1 MRIPHLILEITERC
15 NFDCKQCFADSKEGE
30 RLKFKE
36 IKRIIKES
44 QGLNTKEIVLTG
56 GEPLLHPKFKEIIK
70 FISSQKINIGIRS
83 NGSLIDKEMA
93 NFLSGFENI
102 KWVCIALDG
111 TKEVHESIKQVDGSF
126 ESACN
131 AIELLSKEGME
142 VYPSITFLKEN
153 SDEVEDFIKLINDL
167 GLEKFVFTRLFCTG
181 RGTEEMSINLK
192 EFREV
197 IKELKGLGYS
207 LDDLFESKFELNEL
221 SVFNRCSPC
230 GLNIELDDYISY
242 NGNHDLKSAQM
253 DLVVVSRKGV
263 FVIEVK
269 NWSDEQVKNNEG
281 LSPYEQVDRAGR
293 VLYVFLESK
302 FGKNPIASFFTG
314 KGIDVSGKGTTDV
327 LVSVQNNMSYD
338 SNYKH
343 VLVKSVSKL
352 NDFITDREDVFKDS
366 EVEKIVNTLRPYV
379 TTK

>member
-1 MRIPHLILEITERC
+1 MAKVLGLPESEKEILEYKYC
-15 NFDCKQCFADSKEGE
+15 PS
-30 RLKFKE
+30 
-36 IKRIIKES
+36 
-44 QGLNTKEIVLTG
+44 
-56 GEPLLHPKFKEIIK
+56 
-70 FISSQKINIGIRS
+70 
-83 NGSLIDKEMA
+83 
-93 NFLSGFENI
+93 
-102 KWVCIALDG
+102 
-111 TKEVHESIKQVDGSF
+111 QVDEF
-126 ESACN
+126 KD
-131 AIELLSKEGME
+131 IELVHK
-142 VYPSITFLKEN
+142 
-153 SDEVEDFIKLINDL
+153 
-167 GLEKFVFTRLFCTG
+167 
-181 RGTEEMSINLK
+181 NLK
-192 EFREV
+192 EELEEKKEDFFDELPEKVSDEEDELERIRNKKKERTEEYDDK
-197 IKELKGLGYS
+197 IKEIQQRVEKNKRNNKWFSVLSNYFKIFFQKYISKPWNLRKIKKSKARQENNLKRWKENPDKIFEEQEKELIDRIGDLELVKDNSLYS
-207 LDDLFESKFELNEL
+207 GAVGEVRVLEKLEELDDDYVVL
-221 SVFNRCSPC
+221 C